1 MIVMLQADM
10 ARNKMH
16 VVESNEEYMAEEQ
29 IEQQNFVGQVPES
42 SDLQVITSNVEEG
55 FSDCDDEDDDND
67 EGNVKVIHYSLQQKI
82 IHQHKRYSLGEYN
95 FVVNVTFV
103 RCYWRNERA

>member
-1 MIVMLQADM
+1 
-10 ARNKMH
+10 MH

-29 IEQQNFVGQVPES
+29 IEQQNFVEQVPES

-55 FSDCDDEDDDND
+55 FSDCDDEDGDND

-82 IHQHKRYSLGEYN
+82 IHQHKRYSLGE
-95 FVVNVTFV
+95 FFFVNVTFV
-103 RCYWRNERA
+103 RCYWRNGRA

>member
-10 ARNKMH
+10 ARKKIH

-29 IEQQNFVGQVPES
+29 IEQQNFVKQVPES

-55 FSDCDDEDDDND
+55 FSDCDDDNG
-67 EGNVKVIHYSLQQKI
+67 EGMLKLFI
-82 IHQHKRYSLGEYN
+82 IHCNKKLFINIRD
-95 FVVNVTFV
+95 TP
-103 RCYWRNERA
+103 